1 MARLKRF
8 LPSVLMVAGVLLL
21 LYVAAEYGTMYAA
34 QRRLVQQWEQQNV
47 PLPAQPAGL
56 VTTLTRLTV
65 PSIKLDAVVVEG
77 VDRKDL
83 LMGPGHLTDTP
94 EPGQT
99 GNSVISGH
107 RDTFFRHIHELKP
120 GDFILV
126 ERAGRQYRYQVTGKK
141 IVQPTDMAVVQ
152 PTPNAQLTLLTCY
165 PTYYI
170 GPAPQRLV
178 VFSKLVGVSGGGER
192 LPHAKPVAAGA
203 P

>member
-152 PTPNAQLTLLTCY
+152 PTPDAQLTLLTCY

-192 LPHAKPVAAGA
+192 LPQAKPVAAGA

>member
-192 LPHAKPVAAGA
+192 LPQAKPVAAGA

>member
-126 ERAGRQYRYQVTGKK
+126 ERAGRQYRYQVTGKR

>member
-8 LPSVLMVAGVLLL
+8 LPSLLMLAGVVLL
-21 LYVAAEYGTMYAA
+21 LYVAAQYATMYAA
-34 QRRLVQQWEQQNV
+34 QRRLVQEWQQQNV

-77 VDRKDL
+77 VNRKDL
-83 LMGPGHLTDTP
+83 LMGPGHLTGTP
-94 EPGQT
+94 EPGQI

-120 GDFILV
+120 GDFVFV
-126 ERAGRQYRYQVTGKK
+126 ERAGRQYQYQVTGKK
-141 IVQPTDMAVVQ
+141 VVQPTDMAVVQ
-152 PTPNAQLTLLTCY
+152 PTPDAQLTLLTCY

-178 VFSKLVGVSGGGER
+178 VFSRLMGVSGGRER
-192 LPHAKPVAAGA
+192 VPLAKPVAAAA